1 LINSNKILPAMRR
14 KKKRNCLGLRH
25 RPRKRAPRGAV
36 VLELILTFPI
46 WLIFLLAI
54 IEFGELYANR
64 QQVALASRVGAE
76 EASETPELP
85 LNDGDPVPANVLQRI
100 NQQLAS
106 SGISYCGVILEH
118 NLVPSDPGSVPV
130 PVTLI
135 SGDCTCP
142 REPTFPPDS
151 RTYVRLTVI
160 TPMTQVTPN
169 LLRTFGFDVSDRFVQ
184 HTTTFRYEL

>member
-1 LINSNKILPAMRR
+1 MRRNKYINSNCHGIRR
-14 KKKRNCLGLRH
+14 RRED
-25 RPRKRAPRGAV
+25 RARRGAV

-76 EASETPELP
+76 EASETAGLP
-85 LNDGDPVPANVLQRI
+85 LTDGDPVPANVLHKI
-100 NQQLAS
+100 NQQLAG
-106 SGISYCGVILEH
+106 SGITSCGVILEH
-118 NLVPSDPGSVPV
+118 NAVPSPPGTPPA

-142 REPTFPPDS
+142 REITPPPPS
-151 RTYVRLTVI
+151 RHYTRVTVI
-160 TPMTQVTPN
+160 VPMTQATPN
-169 LLRTFGFDVSDRFVQ
+169 LLGTFGFDVSDRFLQ
-184 HTTTFRYEL
+184 HTTTFRHELSPLETD